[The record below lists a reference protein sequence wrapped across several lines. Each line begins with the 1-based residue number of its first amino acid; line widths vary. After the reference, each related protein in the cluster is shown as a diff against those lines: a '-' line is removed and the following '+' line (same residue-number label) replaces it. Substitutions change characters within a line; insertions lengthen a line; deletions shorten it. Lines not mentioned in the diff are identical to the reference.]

1 MVPLSVIELLS
12 MERMATDKY
21 YLSIHTIDL
30 LDAMEGDSVI
40 KADVSDEGT

>member
-1 MVPLSVIELLS
+1 
-12 MERMATDKY
+12 MASDKY

-30 LDAMEGDSVI
+30 LDAMEGDSVV